1 MGKNFDQLLKEL
13 RELGDRAT
21 VHVTLVTN
29 QDNQIVSYA
38 TGSLVYHHHHLQAE
52 GLPLDV
58 ETLASDP
65 NEPLRYLFSDR
76 LLDIDPPPLPGSF
89 GHTPRQPFSANAA
102 DKLGMSFAGI
112 ISIRTN
118 PVTIQLTLLSWGNA
132 TFTVELAPIGNL
144 LYGTGEAVGTL
155 TNSAAYV
162 VSFDGPFPPLLP
174 PH

>member
-1 MGKNFDQLLKEL
+1 MGKNFDQILKEL

-38 TGSLVYHHHHLQAE
+38 TGNLVYHHHQIHVE
-52 GLPLDV
+52 GLLLDV

-76 LLDIDPPPLPGSF
+76 MLDIDPPPPPGSF

-112 ISIRTN
+112 ISIRNN
-118 PVTIQLTLLSWGNA
+118 PVTIHLTLLSWGNA
-132 TFTVELAPIGNL
+132 TFTVELAPLGNL

-155 TNSAAYV
+155 TDSAVYV
-162 VSFDGPFPPLLP
+162 VSFDGPFPPIHL
-174 PH
+174 